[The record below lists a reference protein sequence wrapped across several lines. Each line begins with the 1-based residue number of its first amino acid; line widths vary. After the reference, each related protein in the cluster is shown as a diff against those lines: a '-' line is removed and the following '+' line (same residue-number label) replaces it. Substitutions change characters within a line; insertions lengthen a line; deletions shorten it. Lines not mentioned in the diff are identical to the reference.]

1 MRYTGIMVT
10 ALFPDDK
17 AERRRR
23 LQLFLLAV
31 SILFATVLLGYRVF
45 VLEGE
50 RLRLTE
56 ERTKLQAELTRT
68 REDFAYTSQRLI
80 DDIEN
85 LDRSLHATVNE
96 RNTLEENMRNQQDMI
111 DIMQREVESALGD
124 IGVLQRLSATDRE
137 LLAKYSRVYFLNEN
151 YVPRALAPIPSYY
164 VEEPEKEKQVLL
176 EVLPFLHKLLDEA
189 NASSTGVDLRVIS
202 GFRSYGAQSILKS
215 SYSMVYGR
223 RSADSFSADQ
233 GYSEHQ
239 LGSTVD
245 FTTLALGT
253 KFEEFEKTPAYRWLL
268 ENAHR
273 YGFVLSYPKSNTYY
287 IFEPWHWRFVGK
299 KLAGMLHETGKYFYD
314 LPQREIDTY
323 LVSLFDE

>member
-1 MRYTGIMVT
+1 MVT
-10 ALFPDDK
+10 TLFPDDK
-17 AERRRR
+17 TERRRR
-23 LQLFLLAV
+23 LRLFLLAA
-31 SILFATVLLGYRVF
+31 SILFATVALGYRAH

-50 RLRLTE
+50 RVRLSHE
-56 ERTKLQAELTRT
+56 LAQREAELTKT

-85 LDRSLHATVNE
+85 LDRSLHATVSE
-96 RNTLEENMRNQQDMI
+96 RNTLEETMRNQQDMI
-111 DIMQREVESALGD
+111 DLMQREVESALGD

-151 YVPRALAPIPSYY
+151 YVPRALARIPDYY
-164 VEEPEKEKQVLL
+164 VHEPEKEKQILL

-189 NASSTGVDLRVIS
+189 NASSTSVDLRVIS

-215 SYSMVYGR
+215 TYSMVYGR

-245 FTTLALGT
+245 FTTLALGS
-253 KFEEFEKTPAYRWLL
+253 KFEGIEKAPAYQWLL
-268 ENAHR
+268 DNAHR
-273 YGFVLSYPKSNTYY
+273 YGFILSYSKTNTYY
-287 IFEPWHWRFVGK
+287 IFEPWHWRFVGV
-299 KLAGMLHETGKYFYD
+299 KLATYLKESGKSFYD